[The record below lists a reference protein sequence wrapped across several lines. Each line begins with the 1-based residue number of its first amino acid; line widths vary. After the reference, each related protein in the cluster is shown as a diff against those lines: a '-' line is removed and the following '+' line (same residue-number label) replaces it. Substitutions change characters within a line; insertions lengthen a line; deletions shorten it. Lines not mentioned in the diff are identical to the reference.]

1 MRRVLH
7 HTLHELGLN
16 VILMLGKMF
25 NFILVLE
32 LFYVVTT
39 TTYDFFAIFWYL
51 WGHTSIFRL
60 AVIFLSIW
68 YRIPTEK
75 LTSIHCLLNQGNWEL
90 ITLPGAWKVSYLFAS
105 VSSVLFILFFWGR
118 GGVSGLQDKTVAVV
132 FFKFF
137 FHRFAGFFLFFS

>member
-39 TTYDFFAIFWYL
+39 TTYDFFAIF
-51 WGHTSIFRL
+51 
-60 AVIFLSIW
+60 
-68 YRIPTEK
+68 
-75 LTSIHCLLNQGNWEL
+75 
-90 ITLPGAWKVSYLFAS
+90 
-105 VSSVLFILFFWGR
+105 
-118 GGVSGLQDKTVAVV
+118 
-132 FFKFF
+132 
-137 FHRFAGFFLFFS
+137 